1 MIHISATEMPVET
14 ALNGYDLIN
23 TPPAR
28 DGQLESVTRF
38 TRDLVRGNRGEMQ

>member
-28 DGQLESVTRF
+28 DDQLGRVTQI
-38 TRDLVRGNRGEMQ
+38 TRDLVHGNLGEMQ